1 MPKILSAAVMNSYHN
16 IVRASLTSG
25 GGWKQKT
32 PKSLTSWLVGKLFI
46 SKLIN

>member
-25 GGWKQKT
+25 RAGGLKAENAKEPHQLAGW
-32 PKSLTSWLVGKLFI
+32 
-46 SKLIN
+46 